1 MGSLAAHFGGQ
12 HLKSCIFAVAVL
24 LSFLL
29 LLVNTN
35 TVWICLHSLSVA
47 FDSFVCKFQMCVF
60 QSSQMST
67 VMKEGFWGMC
77 IVVNHFSFHLFY
89 SSLPASFSFSLFTFC
104 FELLLFLFLSLF
116 LSPFYTHTHTLT
128 QTHTHTHD
136 PSTPPTHTFFLCGA
150 FCSF

>member
-29 LLVNTN
+29 MLLLVNTN
-35 TVWICLHSLSVA
+35 TVWICLHSPSVA

-89 SSLPASFSFSLFTFC
+89 SSLRLSLSVSSLFVLNFYSFCFSPSFSVHF
-104 FELLLFLFLSLF
+104 
-116 LSPFYTHTHTLT
+116 
-128 QTHTHTHD
+128 THTHTHTHTHTR
-136 PSTPPTHTFFLCGA
+136 PLHPTHTHFLFVWC
-150 FCSF
+150 FL